1 MCRLLQE
8 QSMFDA
14 RKFRY
19 QPFFNKHPRT
29 PARHFAGMTKTDD
42 AFKPT
47 RNVLRKITPFAAGVV
62 KKAEKQRPPFACKMQ
77 CEELRRFATV
87 VVKRQ

>member
-1 MCRLLQE
+1 
-8 QSMFDA
+8 
-14 RKFRY
+14 
-19 QPFFNKHPRT
+19 
-29 PARHFAGMTKTDD
+29 MTKTDD

-77 CEELRRFATV
+77 CEDLRRFATV